1 MQQQRVID
9 REGAR
14 KADLA
19 AIHIAKKQLGW
30 DDETYRDLLWTVCRV
45 RSSGDLDFT
54 GRKRF
59 LDHLRQCGF
68 TNTATKRSA
77 AGSAQRKAVS
87 GELTATHRL
96 MFSLWQQLAD
106 AGKVHERRMSALVS
120 YAKRQTGVD
129 RLEWLNGR
137 QADLVIE
144 SLKRWL
150 ARPGKAD

>member
-1 MQQQRVID
+1 VPQQPQVVD
-9 REGAR
+9 RDGAR

-19 AIHIAKKQLGW
+19 AIHIAKKSLGW
-30 DDETYRDLLWTVCRV
+30 DDETYRDILWTVCRV
-45 RSSGDLDFT
+45 KSSADLDFT

-68 TNTATKRSA
+68 VNPARPRKA
-77 AGSAQRKAVS
+77 AVAGQLTPVQRK
-87 GELTATHRL
+87 

-106 AGKVHERRMSALVS
+106 AGKVTERRMSALAA

-137 QADLVIE
+137 QEDLVIE

-150 ARPGKAD
+150 ARAEGAG